1 MYTHYFEL
9 KEKPFSIAPDPRYLF
24 MSALHQEALAHLLY
38 GLNSDGCLIL
48 LTGAVGAGKTTV
60 CRCLLEQL
68 PANTDLALILNPK
81 LNAMELL
88 ASICDELEIAV
99 NGDPNSIKTYIDHL
113 NRYLLDAHAR
123 GRITALLI
131 DEAQNL
137 SIDTLEQLRLLTNLE
152 TGEEK
157 LLKIILLGQ
166 PELRQLLDKEEV
178 AQINQRITSRYH
190 LLPLAAD
197 DVPAYVEH
205 RLAVAGSRKRLFS
218 KAALKRVGELSRG
231 IPRLINVLCDRALL
245 GAYVEEKEQV
255 DLKIV
260 NQAAREVFGG
270 RTGKKGLAYLTRG
283 ISIPALVASLL
294 LIVLGALA
302 VFFYYGRWQ
311 FVAGNKKAELSQTA
325 GPVTEITPAGHVESK
340 TGINILHLQQVPEKE
355 PGSANDD
362 MATPKPFPQPEN

>member
-38 GLNSDGCLIL
+38 GINSDGCLIL

-60 CRCLLEQL
+60 CRCLMEQL
-68 PANTDLALILNPK
+68 PENTDLALILNPK

-99 NGDPNSIKTYIDHL
+99 SGDPNSIKTYIDHL

-152 TGEEK
+152 TGEQK

-166 PELRQLLDKEEV
+166 PELRQLLDQEEV

-190 LLPLAAD
+190 LLPLAAE

-231 IPRLINVLCDRALL
+231 IPRLINVLCDRSLL

-270 RTGKKGLAYLTRG
+270 RTGKKGLASLTRG
-283 ISIPALVASLL
+283 ISLQIFLASLL

-302 VFFYYGRWQ
+302 VSLYYGRWQ
-311 FVAGNKKAELSQTA
+311 FVAGNERTELSRPA
-325 GPVTEITPAGHVESK
+325 KPVTEIAPAGPAEPT
-340 TGINILHLQQVPEKE
+340 TGINILNLQQVPEKE
-355 PGSANDD
+355 DGAAAQDGL
-362 MATPKPFPQPEN
+362 APKPFPPPEN